1 MTILSVS
8 NLNKSFG
15 DTIVLE
21 NVSFSIEENDR
32 IGLIGLNGT
41 GKSTLLK
48 ILVGSM
54 PYDSGNIYIDRNIKI
69 GYLAQDT
76 GLEGYKT
83 VRQALSSVFLKQK
96 EQEDELH
103 RLENLMASPKI
114 YEDEDRLE
122 DLMHQYSM
130 LFEEFKENGGFEI
143 ESRIRGVLKGLGFTD
158 EDLEISS
165 LSGGQKTRLALGR
178 ILLESPDLL
187 LLDEPTN
194 YLDLESLQWL
204 EGFLKNYPKAFMIVS
219 HDRYFLDNT
228 VKKIFELENNTITLY
243 NGNYSE
249 FVNKKQ
255 TLARI
260 HEKQEKIRQKEIQR
274 LEENIQTFISHR
286 NYIQAENRKRRL
298 EELLPKSMSGKSST
312 PAVRLRFDM
321 QDSSGK
327 EVLRIENLG
336 FSYGDKNILKNV
348 NLKVFRGERIGIIG
362 PNGIGKTTFLKIL
375 AGQLEPQEGF
385 VNFGHQVEPVYF
397 EQEQQDFSSK
407 STVLDEMWNAA
418 PGLSLTEIRTFLA
431 GLLFFQDDIEKT
443 VDVLSGGEKSRLSLG
458 RVILQGANLLLLD
471 EPTNHLDIISKENLE
486 EALKSFKGTIIAVS
500 HDRYFLSKIATR
512 IWEFSDGNIIDF
524 DGSFSYYL
532 EKKNET
538 AKTEVVSE
546 NKESKTVIQKIKLRK
561 RQEREKKRQE
571 ELAIKELEENIL
583 KKEEELEELEH
594 MLCQPE
600 VYSNPEN
607 SQKVNKAY
615 NQVIYDLE
623 QLYDEL
629 DRLA

>member
-1 MTILSVS
+1 MTIVSVS

-15 DTIVLE
+15 DDIILE
-21 NVSFSIEENDR
+21 DVSFSIEENDR

-54 PYDSGNIYIDRNIKI
+54 PYDSGNIYIDKTIKI

-76 GLEGYKT
+76 DLEGYKT

-122 DLMHQYSM
+122 DLMHQYSV

-178 ILLESPDLL
+178 ILLKSPDLL

-243 NGNYSE
+243 SGNYSD
-249 FVNKKQ
+249 FVSKKQ
-255 TLARI
+255 TLTRI
-260 HEKQEKIRQKEIQR
+260 HEKQEKIRQKEIQK

-298 EELLPKSMSGKSST
+298 EELLPKSMSAKNST

-385 VNFGHQVEPVYF
+385 INFGHQVEPVYF

-458 RVILQGANLLLLD
+458 KVILQGANLLLLD

-512 IWEFSDGNIIDF
+512 IWEFSDGTVIDF
-524 DGSFSYYL
+524 NGSFNYYL

>member
-48 ILVGSM
+48 ILVESM
-54 PYDSGNIYIDRNIKI
+54 PYDSGNIYIDKNIKI

-76 GLEGYKT
+76 GLEGYQT
-83 VRQALSSVFLKQK
+83 VVQALSSVFLKQK

-122 DLMHQYSM
+122 DLMHQYSI

-158 EDLEISS
+158 ENLEISS

-228 VKKIFELENNTITLY
+228 VKKIFELENNTIALY

-249 FVNKKQ
+249 FVSKKQ

-260 HEKQEKIRQKEIQR
+260 HEKQEKIRQKEIQK

-286 NYIQAENRKRRL
+286 NYVQAENRKRRL
-298 EELLPKSMSGKSST
+298 EELLPKSMSGKSSA

-321 QDSSGK
+321 QDFSGK

-336 FSYGDKNILKNV
+336 FSYGSKSILKNV

-458 RVILQGANLLLLD
+458 KVILQGANLLLLD

-486 EALKSFKGTIIAVS
+486 EALKNFKGTIIAVS

-512 IWEFSDGNIIDF
+512 IWEFSDGNIRDF

-538 AKTEVVSE
+538 AKTEVASE
-546 NKESKTVIQKIKLRK
+546 SKESKTVIQKIKLRK
-561 RQEREKKRQE
+561 RHEREKKRQE
-571 ELAIKELEENIL
+571 ELAMKQLEENIL

>member
-48 ILVGSM
+48 ILVESM
-54 PYDSGNIYIDRNIKI
+54 PYDSGNIYIDKNIKI

-76 GLEGYKT
+76 GLEGYQT
-83 VRQALSSVFLKQK
+83 VAQALSSVFLKQK

-122 DLMHQYSM
+122 DLMHQYSI

-158 EDLEISS
+158 ENLEISS

-255 TLARI
+255 ALARI
-260 HEKQEKIRQKEIQR
+260 HEKQEKIRQKEIQK

-298 EELLPKSMSGKSST
+298 EELLPKSMSGKSSA

-336 FSYGDKNILKNV
+336 FSYGSKSILKNV

-458 RVILQGANLLLLD
+458 KVILQGANLLLLD

-512 IWEFSDGNIIDF
+512 IWEFSDGNIRDF

-538 AKTEVVSE
+538 VTTEVVSE
-546 NKESKTVIQKIKLRK
+546 SKESKTVIQKIKLRK
-561 RQEREKKRQE
+561 RHEREKKRQE
-571 ELAIKELEENIL
+571 ELAMKQLEESIL

>member
-48 ILVGSM
+48 ILVESM
-54 PYDSGNIYIDRNIKI
+54 PYDSGNIYIDKNIKI

-76 GLEGYKT
+76 GLEGYQT
-83 VRQALSSVFLKQK
+83 VAQALSSVFLKQK

-122 DLMHQYSM
+122 DLMHQYSV

-158 EDLEISS
+158 ENLEISS

-255 TLARI
+255 ALARI
-260 HEKQEKIRQKEIQR
+260 HEKQEKIRQKEIQK

-286 NYIQAENRKRRL
+286 NYVQAENRKRRL
-298 EELLPKSMSGKSST
+298 EELLPKSMSGKSSA

-321 QDSSGK
+321 QDFSGK

-336 FSYGDKNILKNV
+336 FSYGSKSILKNV

-458 RVILQGANLLLLD
+458 KVILQGANLLLLD

-486 EALKSFKGTIIAVS
+486 EALKNFKGTIIAVS

-512 IWEFSDGNIIDF
+512 IWEFSDGNIRDF

-538 AKTEVVSE
+538 AKTEVASE
-546 NKESKTVIQKIKLRK
+546 SKESKTVIQKIKLRK
-561 RQEREKKRQE
+561 RHEREKKRQE
-571 ELAIKELEENIL
+571 ELAMKQLEENIL